1 MIMVLLRSFGWR
13 PLTLIRWKKI
23 SLGGALDPA
32 VQHED
37 ASLVMAMANGDQSA
51 LHPLY
56 ERYSGWMLAIAM
68 KILRN
73 RREAEDLLH
82 DVFLEAWRK
91 AGDYDPSR
99 GTVRTWLTLRMRS
112 RSLDRVRSARLSRSV
127 SLDVGFPEWRSL
139 RSDDDPALHHERDLV
154 RKAVMELSDET
165 REVIL
170 LAYFEGLSATAVAE
184 RLGIPVGTVKS
195 RVAAAKLKLR
205 GILGETVGEGT

>member
-1 MIMVLLRSFGWR
+1 M
-13 PLTLIRWKKI
+13 
-23 SLGGALDPA
+23 DPA
-32 VQHED
+32 VQQED
-37 ASLVMAMANGDQSA
+37 AELVMAMANGDQSA

-56 ERYSGWMLAIAM
+56 ERYSGWMLAIGM

-91 AGDYDPSR
+91 AGDYDPER

-112 RSLDRVRSARLSRSV
+112 RSLDRVRSARVSRSV
-127 SLDVGFPEWRSL
+127 PLEIGFPEWRSL

-154 RKAVMELSDET
+154 RKAVMELPEES
-165 REVIL
+165 RQVVL
-170 LAYFEGLSATAVAE
+170 LAYFEGLSSTGIAE

-195 RVAAAKLKLR
+195 RVASARTKLR
-205 GILGETVGEGT
+205 SVLGEPVGEGA